1 MATLRVP
8 GYSGT
13 ITTPHGSVEVVNG
26 EAAINIDR
34 KAADA
39 DIKPLSADADDR
51 ARAAHARRVAERE
64 DARRTVR
71 MVEHFIARGYSV
83 AGADTDPAP
92 VSGRRRRDTASGQ
105 PRGAAASRDQAGVAE
120 EIGPVSTAVSE
131 EGDGPS
137 ADELAKQVASRQ
149 EARGT

>member
-8 GYSGT
+8 GYSGQ

-26 EAAINIDR
+26 EATINIDR

-71 MVEHFIARGYSV
+71 MVEHFVARGYSV

-92 VSGRRRRDTASGQ
+92 VVSRRRRDTASGQ
-105 PRGAAASRDQAGVAE
+105 PAAETVG
-120 EIGPVSTAVSE
+120 E
-131 EGDGPS
+131 EGGPS
-137 ADELAKQVASRQ
+137 ADELAAQVAARQ